1 MSLSSRPDV
10 RHSQPFRTFID
21 FDSHTN
27 FAIVP
32 HELGRGRLSIDQ
44 RFGVVGLAHFGDAL
58 VGVHTDTTSLSRLGK
73 VWSIVEPDE
82 LAQLTIWRIQR
93 NQSSFLESNDIIPLG
108 EKLYS
113 KLLPEKGNCMRVNS
127 KGELFLGMGDG
138 LIACYKLEDPSI
150 PFMTINAHGQSPV
163 IAIEILNDDTVVSV
177 GLDGGLRVSSCR
189 NGKVMGGGKLSKR
202 LEPNE
207 IFRCLALHPDSGR
220 AFIGTDRGRVFVYDI
235 LSSDNPQYLHSLVM
249 ASYPVRTIHV
259 SQSSLI
265 VGFASMINVYPLCAK
280 GNERG
285 MTRDYQ
291 IQTTNSVGVHS
302 CTTLPGTAIV
312 AAGLSDGSVAF
323 YSKSSIVYSRYFSE
337 DKINVIYFSP
347 QDRVL
352 WAGGDDG
359 RIVEVKVPQTL
370 TDDVQYVD
378 QFDSNTSENT
388 RPTVSHV
395 PSSDGSSN
403 KFANHTSP
411 ALAEDD
417 SDDEWRKGLFS
428 N

>member
-1 MSLSSRPDV
+1 
-10 RHSQPFRTFID
+10 
-21 FDSHTN
+21 
-27 FAIVP
+27 
-32 HELGRGRLSIDQ
+32 
-44 RFGVVGLAHFGDAL
+44 
-58 VGVHTDTTSLSRLGK
+58 
-73 VWSIVEPDE
+73 
-82 LAQLTIWRIQR
+82 
-93 NQSSFLESNDIIPLG
+93 
-108 EKLYS
+108 
-113 KLLPEKGNCMRVNS
+113 
-127 KGELFLGMGDG
+127 
-138 LIACYKLEDPSI
+138 
-150 PFMTINAHGQSPV
+150 
-163 IAIEILNDDTVVSV
+163 
-177 GLDGGLRVSSCR
+177 
-189 NGKVMGGGKLSKR
+189 
-202 LEPNE
+202 
-207 IFRCLALHPDSGR
+207 
-220 AFIGTDRGRVFVYDI
+220 
-235 LSSDNPQYLHSLVM
+235 
-249 ASYPVRTIHV
+249 
-259 SQSSLI
+259 
-265 VGFASMINVYPLCAK
+265 
-280 GNERG
+280 
-285 MTRDYQ
+285 
-291 IQTTNSVGVHS
+291 VGVHS

-352 WAGGDDG
+352 WVGGDDG